1 MFFNGDVYLLGSFWK
16 TKQNNSAIRK
26 YMNSSSSFLQIHKFV
41 NYKKTFSQPD
51 NPSAGSDDQDKLN
64 FAVVTSP
71 VVSPTLGT
79 LRRVL
84 TPLCDSP
91 SITRPRRDRR
101 PWEMK
106 RG

>member
-1 MFFNGDVYLLGSFWK
+1 
-16 TKQNNSAIRK
+16 
-26 YMNSSSSFLQIHKFV
+26 MNAKSSQRHKFI
-41 NYKKTFSQPD
+41 NYKRTFSQPD
-51 NPSAGSDDQDKLN
+51 YIPSAGSDDQDKLN
-64 FAVVTSP
+64 FVVVTSP

-91 SITRPRRDRR
+91 SIMRPRRDRR

-106 RG
+106 HG